1 VTAVLFTFS
10 SAGRQFPATAPSSTQ
25 EPAGLLK
32 LSPAEEK
39 DTYQI
44 YSAELRHRKPSV
56 EAWKIMQET
65 RPFTFCLKPTQNLA
79 STYRSVLDDYTMK
92 NQSKLI
98 LERKF
103 DLPAYSMVSSQE
115 WFQRSGPVDLAT
127 VSAVGLN
134 RDRTRAGVCY
144 SVGSS
149 AGSAGTCLF
158 LVKQSGNWEDD
169 KDNPQG
175 CGFGGAVY
183 R

>member
-1 VTAVLFTFS
+1 MLFTFS
-10 SAGRQFPATAPSSTQ
+10 SAGCQSPATASSSTLQ
-25 EPAGLLK
+25 PAGLLK
-32 LSPAEEK
+32 LNPGEDK
-39 DTYQI
+39 DTFEV
-44 YSAELRHRKPSV
+44 YSTVLRHRKPSV
-56 EAWKIMQET
+56 EAWKIVQET
-65 RPFTFCLKPTQNLA
+65 RPFTFCLKPAQDLV
-79 STYRSVLDDYTMK
+79 STYRSVLEDYTMK

-98 LERKF
+98 LQRKF
-103 DLPAYSMVSSQE
+103 DLPAYTIVSLQE
-115 WFQRSGPVDLAT
+115 WFRSGGSVDLAT

-158 LVKQSGNWEDD
+158 LVKQGSNWEDD
-169 KDNPQG
+169 RENPQG